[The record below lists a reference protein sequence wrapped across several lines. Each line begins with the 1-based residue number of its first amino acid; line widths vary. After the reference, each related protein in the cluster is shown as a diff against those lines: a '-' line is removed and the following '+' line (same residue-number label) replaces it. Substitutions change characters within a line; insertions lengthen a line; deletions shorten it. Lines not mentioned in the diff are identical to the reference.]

1 MGKLLIS
8 HRSTIY
14 PCYIPVLGEFN
25 RSWSYKTYPLQK
37 YNFFLP
43 KKQAV
48 YFSSFLTKFL
58 TFALYK
64 PYKTIILWKQ
74 NHALYLLIL

>member
-37 YNFFLP
+37 YNFLQAKKHLTDFSRFLIN
-43 KKQAV
+43 
-48 YFSSFLTKFL
+48 FLI
-58 TFALYK
+58 FAL
-64 PYKTIILWKQ
+64 
-74 NHALYLLIL
+74 NHLY